1 MINPWSILILVGAV
15 LGAFGSGYFKG
26 SKDEFN
32 KQQAEIAKLNNE
44 TRTKEQALVLAVNT
58 QATTLRKQQDEAK
71 TFIQKRNADITA
83 GNIKLRVPIKTTMCA
98 IQPTADA
105 APAVGTD
112 SGYAELQP
120 EIATRI
126 LAIGDD
132 ADNTARKLE
141 TCIKTYNQ
149 VREMM
154 MKGKP

>member
-1 MINPWSILILVGAV
+1 MINPWTILILIGAV

-26 SKDEFN
+26 SKDEHS

-44 TRTKEQALVLAVNT
+44 ARTKEQALVGAVNA

-71 TFIQKRNADITA
+71 TNIQKRNADIAA
-83 GNIKLRVPIKTTMCA
+83 GTFKLRIPTKATVCA
-98 IQPTADA
+98 VQPATDA
-105 APAVGTD
+105 APTSGID

-120 EIATRI
+120 ETATRI

-132 ADNTARKLE
+132 ADNTARKLAA
-141 TCIKTYNQ
+141 CIETYNQ

-154 MKGKP
+154 KGKP

>member
-1 MINPWSILILVGAV
+1 MINPCAILILVGAI
-15 LGAFGSGYFKG
+15 LSGFGSGYFKG
-26 SKDEFN
+26 SKDEHA
-32 KQQAEIAKLNNE
+32 KQQAEIARLNE
-44 TRTKEQALVLAVNT
+44 EARTKEQALVGAVNT

-71 TFIQKRNADITA
+71 TLIQKRNADIAT
-83 GNIKLRVPIKTTMCA
+83 GTLKLRIPVKATVCA
-98 IQPTADA
+98 VQPTADA
-105 APAVGTD
+105 ATTSGTD

-141 TCIKTYNQ
+141 ACIKTYNQ

-154 MKGKP
+154 KGKP